1 MSYLFDSNI
10 LILSATPGL
19 QLQPLLLAPGGTV
32 SAISQV
38 EVLGFHGLTPAAE
51 LYFASAFAFLEILE
65 ITPAIITQA
74 VALARTC
81 RLKAAD
87 AIIAATALERG
98 SNLLTQDQ
106 HFRRIPNLRVV
117 NPLENSG

>member
-32 SAISQV
+32 SAISL

-98 SNLLTQDQ
+98 STLLTQDQ
-106 HFRRIPNLRVV
+106 HFRRIPNLRVI